1 MSFKLWSVTIAWL
14 VVFGLLSAVGFGV
27 VAAGAPLAL
36 LIGAAL
42 ATPALVLRDSAD
54 AKPTSYEESRQV
66 PRVGDVIPGH
76 AAA

>member
-1 MSFKLWSVTIAWL
+1 MSFKHWSVTIAWL
-14 VVFGLLSAVGFGV
+14 VVFGLFSLVGFGM
-27 VAAGAPLAL
+27 VADGAPLAL

-54 AKPTSYEESRQV
+54 AKPTSYEGSRKV
-66 PRVGDVIPGH
+66 PGVSGAIPAH

>member
-14 VVFGLLSAVGFGV
+14 VVFGLFSAVGFGV

-54 AKPTSYEESRQV
+54 ARSRLHTKN
-66 PRVGDVIPGH
+66 PRSLAS
-76 AAA
+76 AA